1 VDANRV
7 AARAV
12 NKEEASLA
20 VVDRVVAEKAEAV
33 RREAAVPRGAVV
45 PRGAAV
51 ARAAAIARVHD
62 LGELRL
68 APSQLRYS
76 KNTEDKAM
84 DAFALL
90 KADHERVAGILE
102 EIEKTTERSNK
113 GRERLFTD
121 LKSELDLHAQ
131 IEEEIFY
138 PALEESDET
147 RDITLEAYEEHRLVK
162 QLLSE
167 LESEPKDTEEWTA
180 KFTVLKENIEHH
192 VEEEEGEMFKKARK
206 ALSKEEIESLGNEL
220 QQAKQ
225 QGIAA
230 GAR

>member
-1 VDANRV
+1 MTWA
-7 AARAV
+7 
-12 NKEEASLA
+12 
-20 VVDRVVAEKAEAV
+20 
-33 RREAAVPRGAVV
+33 G
-45 PRGAAV
+45 
-51 ARAAAIARVHD
+51 
-62 LGELRL
+62 LGSPKPT
-68 APSQLRYS
+68 AYS
-76 KNTEDKAM
+76 KNTEDKTM

-102 EIEKTTERSNK
+102 EIENTTERSNK

-131 IEEEIFY
+131 IEEEVFY

-180 KFTVLKENIEHH
+180 KFTVLRENIEHH
-192 VEEEEGEMFKKARK
+192 VEEEEGEMFDMAEDQIPGDTLERLGSLLQAEKARVMK
-206 ALSKEEIESLGNEL
+206 RGVPAPTRPRASA
-220 QQAKQ
+220 AKQ
-225 QGIAA
+225 
-230 GAR
+230 R